1 MLILKEKTLHR
12 KVNIKQQEPQLL
24 VIVLILN
31 QNVKLGINDCMIVW
45 ISMAC

>member
-31 QNVKLGINDCMIVW
+31 
-45 ISMAC
+45 